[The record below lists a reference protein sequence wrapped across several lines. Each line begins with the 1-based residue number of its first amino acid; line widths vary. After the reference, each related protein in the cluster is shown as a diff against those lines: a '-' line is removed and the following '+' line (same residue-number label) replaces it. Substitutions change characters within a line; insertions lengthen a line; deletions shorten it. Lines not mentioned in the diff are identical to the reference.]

1 LSDKARRLQRLL
13 AIRRICEDVDR
24 GMMGMA
30 LAAVA
35 EVDLAL
41 NAQRAELIRG
51 TQAARVALS
60 AGERGDWLMADA
72 QSEVAGW
79 NRGRLGVLREAR
91 AVEVPPAVE
100 RFLISRREH
109 EQMKLLVRDADL
121 AEQIEEGRKM
131 QAATD
136 DWFLS
141 RRIRVARRTIVN
153 RS

>member
-1 LSDKARRLQRLL
+1 MAL
-13 AIRRICEDVDR
+13 
-24 GMMGMA
+24 A
-30 LAAVA
+30 LAAVS
-35 EVDLAL
+35 EVETALLAQQASIL
-41 NAQRAELIRG
+41 NAQ
-51 TQAARVALS
+51 QAARVALS

-79 NRGRLGVLREAR
+79 NRGRLGVLHAAR

-100 RFLISRREH
+100 QFMRSRQEH
-109 EQMKLLVRDADL
+109 EQVKLLARGAQQ
-121 AEQIEEGRKM
+121 AAQMEEDRKM

-141 RRIRVARRTIVN
+141 RRMRAARRIVN